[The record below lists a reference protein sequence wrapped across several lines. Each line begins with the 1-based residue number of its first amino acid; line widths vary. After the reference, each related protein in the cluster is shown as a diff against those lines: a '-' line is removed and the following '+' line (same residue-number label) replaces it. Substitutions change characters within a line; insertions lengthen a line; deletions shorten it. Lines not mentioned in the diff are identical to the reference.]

1 MLPSAMMRFASQS
14 SPTEISHLHEP
25 ALSSK
30 SQGGVFTK
38 MNTPHRYSG
47 KSFSKADSRDR
58 RSKWLAFGSLI
69 IALCVLIVYL
79 LQQMGVIG

>member
-47 KSFSKADSRDR
+47 KSFSKADSGIADPNGLR
-58 RSKWLAFGSLI
+58 LA
-69 IALCVLIVYL
+69 ALLSPCVY
-79 LQQMGVIG
+79 

>member
-1 MLPSAMMRFASQS
+1 
-14 SPTEISHLHEP
+14 
-25 ALSSK
+25 
-30 SQGGVFTK
+30 

-58 RSKWLAFGSLI
+58 RSRWLAFGSLI